1 MFNLGSK
8 KQSASSVWNIKLLTK
23 EYLVEGTFH
32 PKEYELGGD
41 NVFALAATSSMNEGG
56 IDAFQRLRL
65 FNTHIQP
72 TGNLISNE
80 QSFSEWSM
88 LTLNEVV
95 AIIPNDETS
104 LETAKKAFND
114 YRHPLE
120 VLVYSGT
127 YRIHAKLLSDTASQK
142 QSLFAMTGIIPL
154 TDAKIDCQ
162 LPGAKLKNF
171 SVPWLLLNAGASLHG
186 CGILA
191 QQV

>member
-72 TGNLISNE
+72 TGNLIILCTQYKEIPASRRNSTE
-80 QSFSEWSM
+80 ATEVPFFVFSQIIIRTISLALAGIRLVNNISENVFGIVNPYCKNRQ
-88 LTLNEVV
+88 LN
-95 AIIPNDETS
+95 
-104 LETAKKAFND
+104 
-114 YRHPLE
+114 
-120 VLVYSGT
+120 
-127 YRIHAKLLSDTASQK
+127 
-142 QSLFAMTGIIPL
+142 
-154 TDAKIDCQ
+154 
-162 LPGAKLKNF
+162 
-171 SVPWLLLNAGASLHG
+171 
-186 CGILA
+186 
-191 QQV
+191 

>member
-88 LTLNEVV
+88 LTLDEVV

-104 LETAKKAFND
+104 LKTAKPATIS
-114 YRHPLE
+114 P
-120 VLVYSGT
+120 
-127 YRIHAKLLSDTASQK
+127 
-142 QSLFAMTGIIPL
+142 QSL
-154 TDAKIDCQ
+154 
-162 LPGAKLKNF
+162 
-171 SVPWLLLNAGASLHG
+171 SV
-186 CGILA
+186 
-191 QQV
+191 